1 MKDKEIEIK
10 FEITASQ
17 KEKILADLKNVAVKV
32 GDSHLVDTYYIPNF
46 KSFMENGETI
56 ESVRIRESHKGS
68 IINYKKIHKEAT
80 PVYCDEFETKVE
92 DKDQMEKL
100 LLAIGFE
107 VEMVID
113 KTRETYIYKNF
124 EIDFDFIKNLGL
136 LMEVE
141 IKDPNASIEDIYDF
155 VGKYGLGVKDKRGG
169 IQNLMRNKLGR

>member
-1 MKDKEIEIK
+1 
-10 FEITASQ
+10 
-17 KEKILADLKNVAVKV
+17 
-32 GDSHLVDTYYIPNF
+32 
-46 KSFMENGETI
+46 
-56 ESVRIRESHKGS
+56 
-68 IINYKKIHKEAT
+68 
-80 PVYCDEFETKVE
+80 
-92 DKDQMEKL
+92 
-100 LLAIGFE
+100 
-107 VEMVID
+107 MVID